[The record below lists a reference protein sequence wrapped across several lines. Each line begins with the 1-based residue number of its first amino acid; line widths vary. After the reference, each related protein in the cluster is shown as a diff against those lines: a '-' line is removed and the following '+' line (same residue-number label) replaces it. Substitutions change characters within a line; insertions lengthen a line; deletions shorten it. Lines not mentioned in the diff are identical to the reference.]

1 MPGSIFKAQIRS
13 RIWDMLTRAGV
24 AGFPGAHGRTPT
36 FTGADAAVERL
47 RAQSIWRDAR
57 RILVLS
63 EPVLKPVRRA
73 AVADGKVLVVPD
85 LARTTGWIVEI
96 DPARMDPETALS
108 VAAAFDAARVDLPP
122 GVRTLYGRETEP
134 VDLMVVGAV
143 CVDPHG
149 ARVGKGAGEA
159 DIVYALGRSRRFLNE
174 QTPVAVIVH
183 EMQVCDEPG
192 ARENTDLPIDLI
204 FTPGGW
210 LQVQGL
216 HIRPSRLDPAVV
228 TRERLARFPGL
239 TGILEREGIA
249 PGTQRA
255 GPC

>member
-1 MPGSIFKAQIRS
+1 MPGSVFKAQIRS

-24 AGFPGAHGRTPT
+24 AGFPGAYGRTPT
-36 FTGADAAVERL
+36 FAGADAAVERL
-47 RAQSIWRDAR
+47 RSQTIWRAAR

-73 AVADGKVLVVPD
+73 AVADGKVLIVPD
-85 LARTTGWIVEI
+85 LARTTGWIVEL
-96 DPARMDPETALS
+96 DPARMDPEQALAIATS
-108 VAAAFDAARVDLPP
+108 FDATRVDLPP
-122 GVRTLYGRETEP
+122 GMRCLYGRETDP

-159 DIVYALGRSRRFLNE
+159 DIVYALGRSRRFLGE
-174 QTPVAVIVH
+174 GTPVAVIVH
-183 EMQVCDEPG
+183 DLQVCEEPG
-192 ARENTDLPIDLI
+192 ARESTDLPIDLI

-210 LQVQGL
+210 RQVQGL

-228 TRERLARFPGL
+228 TRERLSRYPGL
-239 TGILEREGIA
+239 AGVLEREGIA
-249 PGTQRA
+249 PHGHPEA
-255 GPC
+255 